1 MRYGRNRF
9 IDKDDMDWQP
19 ERIPQTPPETLD
31 FQEPLALPPLELMPL
46 REGSLDLELPDD
58 AKLPIA
64 LTDISAPTSQADA
77 AELQISL
84 IEQIKQELQD
94 VGDEDLKPARIQM
107 GLMFVGV
114 SALLLMSLLLYIT
127 AMHPG
132 LTVKQQMLRYW
143 SEYVGFVGLGVA
155 GLMMLGREAMRS
167 PDISE
172 EGDR

>member
-1 MRYGRNRF
+1 
-9 IDKDDMDWQP
+9 MDWQP
-19 ERIPQTPPETLD
+19 ERIPEPTPEILEFADPEV
-31 FQEPLALPPLELMPL
+31 LPPLELVPVT
-46 REGSLDLELPDD
+46 EISLDLEVLQD
-58 AKLPIA
+58 ANLPIA
-64 LTDISAPTSQADA
+64 LADISVPSSQTDA
-77 AELQISL
+77 GEVEISL
-84 IEQIKQELQD
+84 IEQIKQELQE

-107 GLMFVGV
+107 GLLFIGV

-167 PDISE
+167 PEISE

>member
-1 MRYGRNRF
+1 
-9 IDKDDMDWQP
+9 MDWQP
-19 ERIPQTPPETLD
+19 ERIPEPTPETLEFAD
-31 FQEPLALPPLELMPL
+31 PEVLAPLELVPVT
-46 REGSLDLELPDD
+46 EISLDLEVPQD
-58 AKLPIA
+58 ANLPIA
-64 LTDISAPTSQADA
+64 LADLSAPSSDA
-77 AELQISL
+77 AEVQIPL
-84 IEQIKQELQD
+84 MEQIKRELED
-94 VGDEDLKPARIQM
+94 VGDEDLKPARIQI
-107 GLMFVGV
+107 GLLFVGV

-167 PDISE
+167 PPISE

>member
-1 MRYGRNRF
+1 
-9 IDKDDMDWQP
+9 MDWQP
-19 ERIPQTPPETLD
+19 ERISQTPPETLE
-31 FQEPLALPPLELMPL
+31 FEEPETLLPLELMPV
-46 REGSLDLELPDD
+46 REGYLDLELPED
-58 AKLPIA
+58 ANLPIA
-64 LTDISAPTSQADA
+64 LADLSVSSSQADA
-77 AELQISL
+77 AEAQIPL
-84 IEQIKQELQD
+84 IEQIKRELED
-94 VGDEDLKPARIQM
+94 VGDEDLKPARIQI
-107 GLMFVGV
+107 GLLFVGV

-167 PDISE
+167 PQISE

>member
-1 MRYGRNRF
+1 
-9 IDKDDMDWQP
+9 MDWQP
-19 ERIPQTPPETLD
+19 ERIPEPTPETLEFAD
-31 FQEPLALPPLELMPL
+31 PEVLAPLELVPVT
-46 REGSLDLELPDD
+46 EISLDLEVPED
-58 AKLPIA
+58 ANLPIA
-64 LTDISAPTSQADA
+64 LADLLVPSSDA
-77 AELQISL
+77 AEVQIPL
-84 IEQIKQELQD
+84 MEQIKRELED
-94 VGDEDLKPARIQM
+94 VGDEDLKPARIQI
-107 GLMFVGV
+107 GLLFVGV

-167 PDISE
+167 PSISE

>member
-1 MRYGRNRF
+1 
-9 IDKDDMDWQP
+9 MDWQP
-19 ERIPQTPPETLD
+19 EQIPQTPPETLD
-31 FQEPLALPPLELMPL
+31 FKEPEALPPLELMPV
-46 REGSLDLELPDD
+46 REGSLDLEVPDD
-58 AKLPIA
+58 ANLPIA
-64 LTDISAPTSQADA
+64 LADVCVPPSQADA
-77 AELQISL
+77 AEVQISL
-84 IEQIKQELQD
+84 IEQIKQELQE
-94 VGDEDLKPARIQM
+94 VGDEELKPARIQM
-107 GLMFVGV
+107 GLLFTGV